1 MPTVKIKDK
10 LYNEISEFCK
20 INSIPIVEYVNEK
33 LKAAII
39 NDKYGDIPFGVIP
52 FIKEGPV
59 VMDYKIPPDENIESL
74 ETVTPIPGQSIQDEK
89 QEEKIATNNSKTTTN
104 KKRRL

>member
-59 VMDYKIPPDENIESL
+59 AVDYKIPPDENIESV
-74 ETVTPIPGQSIQDEK
+74 ETVTPIPEQDTQYENK
-89 QEEKIATNNSKTTTN
+89 EEKIVTNNSKTTTS